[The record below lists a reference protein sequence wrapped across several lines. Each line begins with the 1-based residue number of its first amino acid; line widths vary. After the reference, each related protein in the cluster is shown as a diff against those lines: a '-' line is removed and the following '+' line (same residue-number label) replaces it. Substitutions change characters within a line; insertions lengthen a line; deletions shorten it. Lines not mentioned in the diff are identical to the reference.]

1 MACSGPNMRDERGF
15 TLVEL
20 LVAMA
25 VLGVGLVAVAS
36 GFSYGLAG
44 VEAGKQQ
51 TTATFLAEHRLEQ
64 VKGTA
69 FASITAAT
77 FPAEDYGAITGAP
90 SYRRTVSVTDTP
102 GGVANTKLIEVAVFY
117 RPVTGWGVLTA
128 ERQVRLS
135 TLMANR

>member
-51 TTATFLAEHRLEQ
+51 TTATFLAEQHLEQ
-64 VKGTA
+64 IKGPGY
-69 FASITAAT
+69 ASA
-77 FPAEDYGAITGAP
+77 GASSPSLSRPSRTKPNWQPSYFKRLQGAP
-90 SYRRTVSVTDTP
+90 RDRVPARRDQLQRRIPHV
-102 GGVANTKLIEVAVFY
+102 
-117 RPVTGWGVLTA
+117 
-128 ERQVRLS
+128 
-135 TLMANR
+135 